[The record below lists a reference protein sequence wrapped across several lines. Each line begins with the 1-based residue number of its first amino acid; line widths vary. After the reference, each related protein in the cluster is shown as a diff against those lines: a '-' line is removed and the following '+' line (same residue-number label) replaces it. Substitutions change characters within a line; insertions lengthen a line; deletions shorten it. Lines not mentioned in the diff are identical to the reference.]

1 MLRFVI
7 QAVVAVTSE
16 GTKSGGGWLELLKV
30 AIGAL
35 GPVLA
40 AVIAATAG
48 VLITH
53 RYTSLREKAE
63 RRAVNAR
70 HRKDLEALQKRHDLD
85 KESEWRSHAVELTK
99 LEVQRKLE
107 IWKATEVDKRHKPR
121 PAILDFLANYRD
133 LVELD
138 KSTPKALYL
147 KILSDRITQLTD
159 EDLKTLSPT
168 EAEAVAAKQAELS
181 SVEAT
186 GGEGHAGDAATN
198 ARPVQVPEQSA
209 TSEPNQEL
217 DGREVDEGGHNV

>member
-1 MLRFVI
+1 MFPQMLRFVI

-168 EAEAVAAKQAELS
+168 EAEAVAAKQI
-181 SVEAT
+181 
-186 GGEGHAGDAATN
+186 G
-198 ARPVQVPEQSA
+198 
-209 TSEPNQEL
+209 
-217 DGREVDEGGHNV
+217 